1 MKFTFIT
8 SWLLVLFICCKVS
21 AQDVN
26 VSGRVTSSDD
36 GQTLPGVSIQVKGTT
51 RGTTTDVNG
60 RYQISA
66 PADGRL
72 IFSFIGYASQEVAIG
87 NQSTINIAL
96 VTGAQSLDEIVVTA
110 QGIERDKRSL
120 GYATQ
125 EVSGNILAQRS
136 EPNLLNAL
144 QGKLAGVNI
153 TAASGAPGAS
163 TNINIRGITSFTGS
177 NQPLIVVDGIIFSND
192 VNLTQNTLFGTQP
205 ANRLNDINPESIES
219 VNVLKGPAAA
229 VLYGSRASAGAI
241 VITTKSGRNQNNKTE
256 VTVNS
261 SFNVQNVYGLPRFQN
276 DYGQGAN
283 NLFVSNSTNSWG
295 LPFAGGPTSVTNTQ
309 GNTVPYLAYPNN
321 VKDFYRQ
328 GSILQNSVNIASGD
342 ANRNYIIAIGNTLQ
356 NGIIQNSK
364 FNRTNVQLGG
374 ESRLQNGLRIS
385 GTGTYVQTVSTGIP
399 GGNGASAFGQIT
411 RIPRSYDLANEPYQ
425 DANGRSIYYS
435 TTNNNPQWSVNNEKL
450 DSQVDRFFGNFQIS
464 YDITKWLNVAYRV
477 TGDTYTDRRKLTL
490 PIGAGRSP
498 TGEIQQD
505 NFFRNELNGDLLIT
519 ARKDNLF
526 LEGLNAN
533 LLLGNNVNQRKTQ
546 EVLIDAS
553 SLTIPGFYNVGN
565 GTVFTAGTGTGEFS
579 TARRLV
585 GYYGQLSL
593 NYNNY
598 LFLELSGR
606 ADKSST
612 LPQANNTYFYPSVAV
627 SFVPTDAFKLNS
639 DILSYAKV
647 RASIARVGR
656 DADPYLLTSVYN
668 GATYGNNVAN
678 ITFPLQV
685 SNGSIPGFV
694 LSTRIG
700 NNNLTPEFVTSKE
713 VGINLGF
720 FKNRFSIDASYFDT
734 RSTNQIFNV
743 AIANTSGF
751 DTRTTNVGE
760 LRNQGVEV
768 VLNAT
773 PIRASGFKWDVSL
786 NYTLIRNKVISIA
799 PGVKSSAV
807 GSSATNLVGSGANA
821 FTGII
826 PSIYE
831 GYPYGVVVGT
841 ANARVQNTD
850 PNALYYDPTGQYVGQ
865 YVINGT
871 SGQFAPG
878 IASSVISNPQPNYI
892 AGLTNTFSYKGISL
906 SVLIDTRQGGQLY
919 SFSTVDLRGNG
930 SLYVTGQD
938 RDQPRILPGVI
949 QNADGTFRPNNIQ
962 LSPQAY
968 WGGTGFT
975 GLGGLASEAAVFDAT
990 VYRLREVA
998 LNYTLP
1004 KSLLGKTPFGSISVG
1019 VSGRNLYFYAPNYPA
1034 DPEIN
1039 TQGAGNIQ
1047 GLDLNGPPNTRNFGG
1062 NIRLTF

>member
-1 MKFTFIT
+1 MKNVFV
-8 SWLLVLFICCKVS
+8 SNCLLFLLFYGPAL
-21 AQDVN
+21 AQDVT
-26 VSGRVTSSDD
+26 VSGRVTAAED
-36 GQTLPGVSIQVKGTT
+36 GIALPGVSVQVKGTT
-51 RGTTTDVNG
+51 RGTTTDAGG
-60 RYQISA
+60 RYQISVQPSA
-66 PADGRL
+66 RL
-72 IFSFIGYASQEVAIG
+72 IFSYIGYASQDVAVG
-87 NQSTINIAL
+87 SQSTLNIVL
-96 VTGAQSLDEIVVTA
+96 VSGAQSLDEIVITA

-125 EVSGNILAQRS
+125 EVSGNLLSQRS

-144 QGKLAGVNI
+144 QGKLAGVSI
-153 TAASGAPGAS
+153 TGSSGAPGAS
-163 TNINIRGITSFTGS
+163 TNINIRGTTSFTGS

-192 VNLTQNTLFGTQP
+192 VNLSQNTLFGTQP
-205 ANRLNDINPESIES
+205 SNRLADINPESIES
-219 VNVLKGPAAA
+219 INVLKGPAAA

-241 VITTKSGRNQNNKTE
+241 VITTKSGRNQNNKME
-256 VTVNS
+256 VTLNS
-261 SFNVQNVYGLPRFQN
+261 SYNVQNVYGIPKFQN

-283 NLFVSNSTNSWG
+283 NVFTANSGNSFG
-295 LPFAGGPTSVTNTQ
+295 PSFANGPTSVTNTQ
-309 GNTVPYLAYPNN
+309 GLVVPYQAYPNN
-321 VKDFYRQ
+321 IRDFYRQ
-328 GSILQNSVNIASGD
+328 GSIIQNSVNIASGD
-342 ANRNYIIAIGNTLQ
+342 ATRNYILAIGNTLQ
-356 NGIIQNSK
+356 NGVIQNSK

-385 GTGTYVQTVSTGIP
+385 GTGTYVQTVSTAIP

-425 DANGRSIYYS
+425 DVNGRSIYYS

-450 DSQVDRFFGNFQIS
+450 DSQVDRFFGNFQLS
-464 YDITKWLNVAYRV
+464 YDIAKWLNVAYRV

-498 TGEIQQD
+498 TGEVAQD
-505 NFFRNELNGDLLIT
+505 NFFRSELNGDLLIS

-526 LEGLNAN
+526 LEGLNAT
-533 LLLGNNVNQRKTQ
+533 LLLGNNVNQRKSQQT
-546 EVLIDAS
+546 LIDAS

-565 GTVFTAGTGTGEFS
+565 GAVFTAGTGTGEFS
-579 TARRLV
+579 TIRRLV

-606 ADKSST
+606 ADQSST
-612 LPQANNTYFYPSVAV
+612 LPRSSNTYFYPSASV
-627 SFVPTDAFKLNS
+627 SFVPTDAFKVNS
-639 DILSYAKV
+639 DVLSYAKV

-656 DADPYLLTSVYN
+656 DADPYLLNSVYTTS
-668 GATYGNNVAN
+668 TYGNNLAN

-685 SNGSIPGFV
+685 STGSIPGFAV
-694 LSTRIG
+694 SSRIG
-700 NNNLTPEFVTSKE
+700 NNDLTPEFVTSYE
-713 VGINLGF
+713 AGLNLGF
-720 FKNRFSIDASYFDT
+720 FKNRLSVDASYFDS
-734 RSTNQIFNV
+734 RSVNQIFNV
-743 AIANTSGF
+743 AISNSSGY

-773 PIRASGFKWDVSL
+773 PLRVGGFKWDATL

-799 PGVKSSAV
+799 TNIRSSNV
-807 GSSATNLVGSGANA
+807 GSSSTNLVGSGANA
-821 FTGII
+821 FTGIN

-831 GYPYGVVVGT
+831 GFPYGVIVGT

-850 PNALYYDPTGQYVGQ
+850 PTGLYYDLTGQYVGQ
-865 YVINGT
+865 NVINGT

-878 IASSVISNPQPNYI
+878 IANSVIANPQPNYT
-892 AGLTNTFSYKGISL
+892 AGLTNTFTYKGFAL
-906 SVLIDTRQGGQLY
+906 SVLVDTRQGGQLY
-919 SFSTVDLRGNG
+919 SFSLTDARANG
-930 SLYVTGQD
+930 TLYVTGVD
-938 RDQPRILPGVI
+938 RDQPRILPGVL
-949 QNADGTFRPNNIQ
+949 QNPDGTFRPNNIQ
-962 LSPQAY
+962 LSSQVY
-968 WGGTGFT
+968 WNLGV
-975 GLGGLASEAAVFDAT
+975 GGLASEAAVFDAT
-990 VYRLREVA
+990 VYRLRELA

-1004 KSLLGKTPFGSISVG
+1004 KALLGKTPFGSISVG
-1019 VSGRNLYFYAPNYPA
+1019 ISGRNLYFYAPNYPA

>member
-1 MKFTFIT
+1 MKN
-8 SWLLVLFICCKVS
+8 SLPGCWLLIFLLS
-21 AQDVN
+21 LPAMAQEVN
-26 VSGRVTSSDD
+26 ISGRVTSSED
-36 GQTLPGVSIQVKGTT
+36 GLTLPGVSVQIKGTT
-51 RGTTTDVNG
+51 RGTTTDANG
-60 RYQISA
+60 AYKISVPSSA
-66 PADGRL
+66 RL
-72 IFSFIGYASQEVAIG
+72 IFSFIGYTSQEVSVG
-87 NQSTINIAL
+87 SQSTINIAL
-96 VTGAQSLDEIVVTA
+96 VSGAQSLDEIVVTA

-125 EVSGNILAQRS
+125 EVGGNILAQRS

-144 QGKLAGVNI
+144 QGKLAGVSI
-153 TAASGAPGAS
+153 TSASGAPGAS

-205 ANRLNDINPESIES
+205 SNRLADINPESIES

-261 SFNVQNVYGLPRFQN
+261 SYNVQTIYGLPKFQN

-283 NLFVSNSTNSWG
+283 NLFTANSANSWG
-295 LPFAGGPTSVTNTQ
+295 PAFAGGPTSVTNTQ
-309 GNTVPYLAYPNN
+309 GLVVPYQAYPNN
-321 VKDFYRQ
+321 VKDFYKQ
-328 GSILQNSVNIASGD
+328 GSIIQNSVNIASGD
-342 ANRNYIIAIGNTLQ
+342 ATRNYILAIGNTLQ
-356 NGIIQNSK
+356 NGVIQNSK

-374 ESRLQNGLRIS
+374 ESRLQNGLKIS

-411 RIPRSYDLANEPYQ
+411 RIPRSYNLPGEPYQ
-425 DANGRSIYYS
+425 DANGKSIYYS
-435 TTNNNPQWSVNNEKL
+435 TTSNNPEWSVNNERL

-477 TGDTYTDRRKLTL
+477 TGDTYTDRRKLIL

-498 TGEIQQD
+498 LGEISQD
-505 NFFRNELNGDLLIT
+505 NFFRNELNGDLLIS

-533 LLLGNNVNQRKTQ
+533 LLLGNNINQRKSQ
-546 EVLIDAS
+546 ETLVDAA

-565 GTVFTAGTGTGEFS
+565 GSVFTASGEFS
-579 TARRLV
+579 TLRRLV

-606 ADKSST
+606 ADQSST
-612 LPQANNTYFYPSVAV
+612 LPKASNTYFYPSASV

-639 DILSYAKV
+639 DVLSYAKV
-647 RASIARVGR
+647 RASIAKVGR
-656 DADPYLLTSVYN
+656 DADPYLLNSVYTT
-668 GATYGNNVAN
+668 AAYGNNTAS

-685 SNGSIPGFV
+685 NGGSIPGFV
-694 LSTRIG
+694 VSNRIG
-700 NNNLTPEFVTSKE
+700 NNNLTPEFVTSYE

-720 FKNRFSIDASYFDT
+720 FKNRLSIDASYFDSHS
-734 RSTNQIFNV
+734 RNQIFNV
-743 AIANTSGF
+743 AISNSTGY

-760 LRNQGVEV
+760 LRNQGVEL

-773 PIRASGFKWDVSL
+773 PIRIGGFKWDATL

-799 PGVKSSAV
+799 PGVKSSNV

-841 ANARVQNTD
+841 ANARVQSTD
-850 PNALYYDPTGQYVGQ
+850 PTGLYYDPTGQYAGQ
-865 YVINGT
+865 NVINGT

-878 IASSVISNPQPNYI
+878 ISNSVISNPQPNYT
-892 AGLTNTFSYKGISL
+892 AGLTNTFSYKGLAL
-906 SVLIDTRQGGQLY
+906 SVLVDTRQGGQLY
-919 SFSTVDLRGNG
+919 SFSVTDARANG
-930 SLYVTGQD
+930 TLYATGID

-962 LSPQAY
+962 LSSQVY
-968 WGGTGFT
+968 WNLA
-975 GLGGLASEAAVFDAT
+975 LGGLASEAAVFDAT

-1019 VSGRNLYFYAPNYPA
+1019 VSGRNLYFYAPNFPA

>member
-1 MKFTFIT
+1 MKNTFI
-8 SWLLVLFICCKVS
+8 SSCLLWLLVCMAAV
-21 AQDVN
+21 AQDIN
-26 VSGRVTSSDD
+26 VSGRVTAAED
-36 GQTLPGVSIQVKGTT
+36 GLTLPGVSIQVKGTT
-51 RGTTTDVNG
+51 RGTTTDANG
-60 RYQISA
+60 QYQLSV
-66 PADGRL
+66 PPNSRL
-72 IFSFIGYASQEVAIG
+72 IFSFIGYTSQDLPVG
-87 NQSTINIAL
+87 NQTTINVSL
-96 VTGAQSLDEIVVTA
+96 VSGSQSLDEIVVTA

-144 QGKLAGVNI
+144 QGKLAGVSI
-153 TAASGAPGAS
+153 TGSSGAPGAS

-205 ANRLNDINPESIES
+205 SNRLADINPESIES
-219 VNVLKGPAAA
+219 VNVLKGPSAA

-261 SFNVQNVYGLPRFQN
+261 SYNIQNVYGIPKFQN

-283 NLFVSNSTNSWG
+283 NLFTSNSTNSWG
-295 LPFAGGPTSVTNTQ
+295 PPFVGGPTSVTNTQ
-309 GNTVPYLAYPNN
+309 GLTVPYQVYPNN
-321 VKDFYRQ
+321 VRDFYKQ

-356 NGIIQNSK
+356 NGVVQNSK

-385 GTGTYVQTVSTGIP
+385 GTGTYVQTVSTAIP

-411 RIPRSYDLANEPYQ
+411 RIPRSYDLTNEPYQ

-435 TTNNNPQWSVNNEKL
+435 TTSNNPQWSVNNERL
-450 DSQVDRFFGNFQIS
+450 DSQVDRFFGNFQLS

-490 PIGAGRSP
+490 PIGSGRSP
-498 TGEIQQD
+498 LGQVQQD
-505 NFFRNELNGDLLIT
+505 NFFRNELNGDLIIS

-533 LLLGNNVNQRKTQ
+533 LLLGNNINQRKTQ
-546 EVLIDAS
+546 ETVVDAA
-553 SLTIPGFYNVGN
+553 SLTIPGYYNINN
-565 GTVFTAGTGTGEFS
+565 GTVFTGSGELS
-579 TARRLV
+579 TVRRLV

-598 LFLELSGR
+598 AFLELSAR
-606 ADKSST
+606 ADQSST
-612 LPQANNTYFYPSVAV
+612 LPKANSTYFYPSVSL
-627 SFVPTDAFKLNS
+627 SFVPTDAFKINS
-639 DILSYAKV
+639 EVLSYAKV

-656 DADPYLLTSVYN
+656 DADPYLLNSVY
-668 GATYGNNVAN
+668 GTVAFGNNVAS

-685 SNGSIPGFV
+685 NGGSIPGFGI
-694 LSTRIG
+694 SSRIG
-700 NNNLTPEFVTSKE
+700 NNTLTPEFVTSSE

-720 FKNRFSIDASYFDT
+720 FKNRLSIDASYFYS

-743 AIANTSGF
+743 AISNATGY

-760 LRNQGVEV
+760 LRNQGIEL

-773 PIRASGFKWDVSL
+773 PVRVGGFKWDATL

-799 PGVKSSAV
+799 PGVKSSAI
-807 GSSATNLVGSGANA
+807 GSTATNLVGSGANF
-821 FTGII
+821 FTGIS

-831 GYPYGVVVGT
+831 GYPYGVIVGT

-850 PNALYYDPTGQYVGQ
+850 PNGLYYDPTGQYAGQ

-878 IASSVISNPQPNYI
+878 IANSIISNPQPRYT
-892 AGLTNTFSYKGISL
+892 AGLTNTFSYKGLAL
-906 SVLIDTRQGGQLY
+906 SVLVDTRQGGQLY
-919 SFSTVDLRGNG
+919 SFNMVDARGNG
-930 SLYVTGQD
+930 TLYVTGLD

-949 QNADGTFRPNNIQ
+949 QNTDGTFRPNNIQ

-990 VYRLREVA
+990 VYRLREIS

-1004 KSLLGKTPFGSISVG
+1004 KGLLGKTPFGSISVG
-1019 VSGRNLYFYAPNYPA
+1019 VSGRNLYFYAPNFPA

>member
-1 MKFTFIT
+1 MKN
-8 SWLLVLFICCKVS
+8 SLPGCWLFIFLLS
-21 AQDVN
+21 LPAMAQEVN
-26 VSGRVTSSDD
+26 ISGRVTSSED
-36 GQTLPGVSIQVKGTT
+36 GLTLPGVSVQIKGTT
-51 RGTTTDVNG
+51 RGTTTDANG
-60 RYQISA
+60 AYKISVPSSA
-66 PADGRL
+66 RL
-72 IFSFIGYASQEVAIG
+72 IFSFIGYTSQEVSVG
-87 NQSTINIAL
+87 SQSTINIAL
-96 VTGAQSLDEIVVTA
+96 VSGAQSLDEIVVTA

-125 EVSGNILAQRS
+125 EVGGNILAQRS

-144 QGKLAGVNI
+144 QGKLAGVSI
-153 TAASGAPGAS
+153 TSASGAPGAS

-205 ANRLNDINPESIES
+205 SNRLADINPESIES

-261 SFNVQNVYGLPRFQN
+261 SYNVQTIYGLPKFQN

-283 NLFVSNSTNSWG
+283 NLFTANSANSWG
-295 LPFAGGPTSVTNTQ
+295 PAFAGGPTSVTNTQ
-309 GNTVPYLAYPNN
+309 GLVVPYQAYPNN
-321 VKDFYRQ
+321 VKDFYKQ
-328 GSILQNSVNIASGD
+328 GSIIQNSVNIASGD
-342 ANRNYIIAIGNTLQ
+342 ATRNYILAIGNTLQ
-356 NGIIQNSK
+356 NGVIQNSK

-374 ESRLQNGLRIS
+374 ESRLQNGLKIS

-411 RIPRSYDLANEPYQ
+411 RIPRSYNLPGEPYQ
-425 DANGRSIYYS
+425 DANGKSIYYS
-435 TTNNNPQWSVNNEKL
+435 TTSNNPEWSVNNERL

-477 TGDTYTDRRKLTL
+477 TGDTYTDRRKLIL

-498 TGEIQQD
+498 LGEISQD
-505 NFFRNELNGDLLIT
+505 NFFRNELNGDLLIS

-533 LLLGNNVNQRKTQ
+533 LLLGNNINQRKSQ
-546 EVLIDAS
+546 ETLVDAA

-565 GTVFTAGTGTGEFS
+565 GSVFTASGEFS
-579 TARRLV
+579 TLRRLV

-606 ADKSST
+606 ADQSST
-612 LPQANNTYFYPSVAV
+612 LPKASNTYFYPSASV

-639 DILSYAKV
+639 DVLSYAKV
-647 RASIARVGR
+647 RASIAKVGR
-656 DADPYLLTSVYN
+656 DADPYLLNSVYTT
-668 GATYGNNVAN
+668 AAYGNNTAS

-685 SNGSIPGFV
+685 NGGSIPGFV
-694 LSTRIG
+694 VSNRIG
-700 NNNLTPEFVTSKE
+700 NNNLTPEFVTSYE

-720 FKNRFSIDASYFDT
+720 FKNRLSIDASYFDSHS
-734 RSTNQIFNV
+734 RNQIFNV
-743 AIANTSGF
+743 AISNSTGY

-760 LRNQGVEV
+760 LRNQGVEL

-773 PIRASGFKWDVSL
+773 PIRIGGFKWDATL

-799 PGVKSSAV
+799 PGVKSSNV

-841 ANARVQNTD
+841 ANARVQSTD
-850 PNALYYDPTGQYVGQ
+850 PTGLYYDPTGQYAGQ
-865 YVINGT
+865 NVINGT

-878 IASSVISNPQPNYI
+878 ISNSVISNPQPNYT
-892 AGLTNTFSYKGISL
+892 AGLTNTFSYKGLAL
-906 SVLIDTRQGGQLY
+906 SVLVDTRQGGQLY
-919 SFSTVDLRGNG
+919 SFSVTDARANG
-930 SLYVTGQD
+930 TLYVTGID

-962 LSPQAY
+962 LSSQVY
-968 WGGTGFT
+968 WNLA
-975 GLGGLASEAAVFDAT
+975 LGGLASEAAVFDAT

-1019 VSGRNLYFYAPNYPA
+1019 VSGRNLYFYAPNFPA

>member
-1 MKFTFIT
+1 M
-8 SWLLVLFICCKVS
+8 L
-21 AQDVN
+21 AQDIA

-36 GQTLPGVSIQVKGTT
+36 GSALPGVSVQVKGTT
-51 RGTTTDVNG
+51 RGAITDASGNYSINV
-60 RYQISA
+60 
-66 PADGRL
+66 PANARL
-72 IFSFIGYASQEVAIG
+72 VFSFIGYTGQEVAVG
-87 NQSTINIAL
+87 NKTTVNVVL
-96 VTGAQSLDEIVVTA
+96 VAGSQSLDEIVVTA

-125 EVSGNILAQRS
+125 EVGGNILAQRS

-144 QGKLAGVNI
+144 QGKLAGVSI
-153 TAASGAPGAS
+153 TGSSGAPGAS
-163 TNINIRGITSFTGS
+163 TNINIRGITSFNGS

-192 VNLTQNTLFGTQP
+192 VNNTQNTLFGTQP
-205 ANRLNDINPESIES
+205 SNRLADINPESIES

-261 SFNVQNVYGLPRFQN
+261 SYNVQNVYGIPKFQN

-283 NLFVSNSTNSWG
+283 NLFTANSANSWG
-295 LPFAGGPTSVTNTQ
+295 PAFAGGPTSVTNTQ
-309 GNTVPYLAYPNN
+309 GLVVPYQAYPNN
-321 VKDFYRQ
+321 VKDFYKQ
-328 GSILQNSVNIASGD
+328 GSIIQNSVNIASGD

-356 NGIIQNSK
+356 NGVVQNSK

-374 ESRLQNGLRIS
+374 ESRLQNGLKIS

-411 RIPRSYDLANEPYQ
+411 RIPRSYNLAGEPYQ
-425 DANGRSIYYS
+425 DANGKSIYYS
-435 TTNNNPQWSVNNEKL
+435 TTSVNPQWSVNNERL

-464 YDITKWLNVAYRV
+464 YDIAKWLNVAYRV

-490 PIGAGRSP
+490 PIGAGRAP
-498 TGEIQQD
+498 LGQVQQD

-533 LLLGNNVNQRKTQ
+533 LLLGNNINQRKTQ
-546 EVLIDAS
+546 EVIADGA
-553 SLTIPGFYNVGN
+553 SLTIPGYYNINN
-565 GTVFTAGTGTGEFS
+565 GTVFTGSGETS
-579 TARRLV
+579 TQRRLV

-598 LFLELSGR
+598 IFVELSGR
-606 ADKSST
+606 ADQSST
-612 LPQANNTYFYPSVAV
+612 LPQANNTYFYPSASV
-627 SFVPTDAFKLNS
+627 SFVPTDAFKVNS
-639 DILSYAKV
+639 DVLSYAKV
-647 RASIARVGR
+647 RASAARVGR
-656 DADPYLLTSVYN
+656 DADPYLLNSVYVTS
-668 GATYGNNVAN
+668 GYGNNVAS
-678 ITFPLQV
+678 IAFPLSV
-685 SNGSIPGFV
+685 NGASIPGFGI
-694 LSTRIG
+694 SSRIG
-700 NNNLTPEFVTSKE
+700 SNSLKPEFVTSYE
-713 VGINLGF
+713 AGINLGF
-720 FKNRFSIDASYFDT
+720 FKNRLSIDATYFDS
-734 RSTNQIFNV
+734 RSTQQIFNV
-743 AIANTSGF
+743 AVSNSSGY

-773 PIRASGFKWDVSL
+773 PIRAGGFKWDATL
-786 NYTLIRNKVISIA
+786 NYTLIRNKVVSIA
-799 PGVKSSAV
+799 PGVVSSNITGNSFV
-807 GSSATNLVGSGANA
+807 GIA
-821 FTGII
+821 

-831 GYPYGVVVGT
+831 GFPYGVIVGT
-841 ANARVQNTD
+841 ANARAQSSD
-850 PNALYYDPTGQYVGQ
+850 PKGLYYDATGQYAGQ
-865 YVINGT
+865 YIINGT

-878 IASSVISNPQPNYI
+878 IANSVISNPQPNYT
-892 AGLTNTFSYKGISL
+892 AGLTNTFSYKGIAL
-906 SVLIDTRQGGQLY
+906 SVLVDTRQGGQLY
-919 SFSTVDLRGNG
+919 SFNAVDVRSNG
-930 SLYVTGQD
+930 TLYVTGLD

-949 QNADGTFRPNNIQ
+949 QNTDGTFRPNNIQ
-962 LSPQAY
+962 LPAQTY
-968 WGGTGFT
+968 WQ
-975 GLGGLASEAAVFDAT
+975 GLGGLASEGAVFDAT

-1004 KSLLGKTPFGSISVG
+1004 KSLLSKTPFGAISIG
-1019 VSGRNLYFYAPNYPA
+1019 VSGRNLYFYAPNFTA
-1034 DPEIN
+1034 DPETN